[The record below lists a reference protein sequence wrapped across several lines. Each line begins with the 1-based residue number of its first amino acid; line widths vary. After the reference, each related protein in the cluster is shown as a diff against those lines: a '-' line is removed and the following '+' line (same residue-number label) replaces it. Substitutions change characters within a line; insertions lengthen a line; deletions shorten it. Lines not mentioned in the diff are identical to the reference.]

1 MKIHYM
7 EPDAKFERHAEAAV
21 SPKGYEALPKPSAA
35 EEQIAA
41 AVAQRDFARA
51 LGLIDLHYGD
61 GLHRFIA
68 AMVRQPDRA
77 DDVYQT
83 TLLEALRDLATFSA
97 RSSVRTWLYGIARH
111 RCLDALK
118 AERRRQGRIEP
129 AAELP
134 EIPDTTPGPAER
146 LGDAELV
153 AALGE
158 CLDELSAEVR
168 MVLLMRFQEGFGYE
182 ELARICRASPET
194 MRARVCRALPVLRRC
209 IERKGAL

>member
-7 EPDAKFERHAEAAV
+7 EPDANFERHTEAAA
-21 SPKGYEALPKPSAA
+21 SPNGHEALSGRGAT
-35 EEQIAA
+35 EEEIQA
-41 AVAQRDFARA
+41 AVQGRDYARA
-51 LGLIDLHYGD
+51 LALIDLHYGE

-68 AMVRQPDRA
+68 AMVRRPDRA
-77 DDVYQT
+77 DDLYQT
-83 TLLEALRDLATFSA
+83 TLLEAFRDLATFGQ
-97 RSSVRTWLYGIARH
+97 RSSARTWLYGIARH

-118 AERRRQGRIEP
+118 MDRRREGRIEP

-134 EIPDTTPGPAER
+134 EIADTTPGPAER

-153 AALGE
+153 AALGQ
-158 CLDELSAEVR
+158 CLDELSTEVR

-182 ELARICRASPET
+182 ELARICRATPEA

>member
-1 MKIHYM
+1 MKIRYM
-7 EPDAKFERHAEAAV
+7 EPDAKFERHAEAAA
-21 SPKGYEALPKPSAA
+21 SPKGHEALSGRSAA

-41 AVAQRDFARA
+41 AVHGRDFSRA
-51 LGLIDLHYGD
+51 LSLIDLHYGE
-61 GLHRFIA
+61 GLYRFIS
-68 AMVRQPDRA
+68 AMVREPDRA
-77 DDVYQT
+77 DDLYQT
-83 TLLEALRDLATFSA
+83 TLLEAFRDLGTFGQ
-97 RSSVRTWLYGIARH
+97 RSSARTWLYGIARH

-118 AERRRQGRIEP
+118 MERRRQARIEP

-134 EIPDTTPGPAER
+134 EIADTTPGPIER
-146 LGDAELV
+146 LGDAALV

-158 CLDELSAEVR
+158 CLDELSTEVR

-182 ELARICRASPET
+182 DLARICRATAET

>member
-1 MKIHYM
+1 MD
-7 EPDAKFERHAEAAV
+7 PGAKFERHTEAAV
-21 SPKGYEALPKPSAA
+21 SPKGYEALRGQGAT

-41 AVAQRDFARA
+41 AVQQRDFARA

-61 GLHRFIA
+61 GLHRFIL
-68 AMVRQPDRA
+68 AMVRKPDRA
-77 DDVYQT
+77 DDLYQT
-83 TLLEALRDLATFSA
+83 TLLEAFRDLASFGQ
-97 RSSVRTWLYGIARH
+97 RSSARTWLYGIARH

-118 AERRRQGRIEP
+118 VDRRREGRIEP

-134 EIPDTTPGPAER
+134 EIADPAPGPAER

-153 AALGE
+153 SALGE
-158 CLDELSAEVR
+158 CLDELATEVR